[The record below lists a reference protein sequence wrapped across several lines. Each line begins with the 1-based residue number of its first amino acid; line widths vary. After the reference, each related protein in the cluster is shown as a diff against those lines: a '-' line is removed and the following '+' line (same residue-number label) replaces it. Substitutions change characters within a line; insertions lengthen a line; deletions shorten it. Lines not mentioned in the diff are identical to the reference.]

1 MCVSENRGT
10 PKSSILIG
18 FSIRNHPFW
27 GTPIFGNTHLYVTR
41 KKADKRA
48 WNFLQ
53 QIVLV
58 LGVGNSSC
66 WVFICET
73 CPWFRSMELWFKS
86 MTRNG
91 RHTPA
96 EKYKPTHPEPENE
109 KFCFGN
115 VSKMKHTKF
124 SRGWLLDIWLFR
136 APGASSE
143 PVSKTTWRCWK
154 QFHDK
159 FQPPVHTKST
169 QLESTNRS
177 KIWSL
182 SKNIEDK
189 IFLFFLRWFCLG
201 GGIIE
206 TITDQIAV
214 HGKKLILHWFFL
226 QTWDT
231 PPKVQQQ
238 VFPCK
243 NGGTGTWKTI
253 HPFLLGWNGNGV
265 QGQCLAV
272 KRLR

>member
-189 IFLFFLRWFCLG
+189 IFLFFLRWFLFG
-201 GGIIE
+201 GRNNWNHHRPNSSSWKK
-206 TITDQIAV
+206 TDSS
-214 HGKKLILHWFFL
+214 LILPSNLGYPSQSSTASFPL
-226 QTWDT
+226 QKWWDWNLEDD
-231 PPKVQQQ
+231 PS
-238 VFPCK
+238 FPI
-243 NGGTGTWKTI
+243 G
-253 HPFLLGWNGNGV
+253 LE
-265 QGQCLAV
+265 
-272 KRLR
+272 R

>member
-1 MCVSENRGT
+1 M
-10 PKSSILIG
+10 
-18 FSIRNHPFW
+18 
-27 GTPIFGNTHLYVTR
+27 TR

-91 RHTPA
+91 SHTPA

-136 APGASSE
+136 GPLAHLPNPSPRPPGAVE
-143 PVSKTTWRCWK
+143 NNFTTSFNLPSTPSPHNLSPLIGQRFDHFPK
-154 QFHDK
+154 ISR
-159 FQPPVHTKST
+159 TKY
-169 QLESTNRS
+169 
-177 KIWSL
+177 
-182 SKNIEDK
+182 
-189 IFLFFLRWFCLG
+189 
-201 GGIIE
+201 
-206 TITDQIAV
+206 V
-214 HGKKLILHWFFL
+214 
-226 QTWDT
+226 
-231 PPKVQQQ
+231 
-238 VFPCK
+238 
-243 NGGTGTWKTI
+243 
-253 HPFLLGWNGNGV
+253 
-265 QGQCLAV
+265 
-272 KRLR
+272 